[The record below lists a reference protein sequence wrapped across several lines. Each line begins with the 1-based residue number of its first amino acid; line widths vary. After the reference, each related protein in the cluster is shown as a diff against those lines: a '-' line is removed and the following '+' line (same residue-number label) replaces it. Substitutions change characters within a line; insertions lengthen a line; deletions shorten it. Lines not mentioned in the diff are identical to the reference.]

1 MLAVIKERSRGARRC
16 FRLLSVG
23 FVSVGEMLKTVSR
36 GFKKNRLKPPL
47 ARCCPTA
54 ANLGQKKKTDGVCAV
69 GSKTKLHIYMIGACT
84 ASINRFRSR

>member
-23 FVSVGEMLKTVSR
+23 FVSVDEMIKTVSR
-36 GFKKNRLKPPL
+36 GLKKSIE
-47 ARCCPTA
+47 A
-54 ANLGQKKKTDGVCAV
+54 AAGSVLSNGGQFRTEKTDGVCAV

>member
-36 GFKKNRLKPPL
+36 GFKKSIE
-47 ARCCPTA
+47 A
-54 ANLGQKKKTDGVCAV
+54 AAGSVLSNGGQFRTEKKKLMGFV
-69 GSKTKLHIYMIGACT
+69 L
-84 ASINRFRSR
+84 

>member
-36 GFKKNRLKPPL
+36 GFKKKSIE
-47 ARCCPTA
+47 A
-54 ANLGQKKKTDGVCAV
+54 AAGSVLSNGGQFRTEKKLMGFV
-69 GSKTKLHIYMIGACT
+69 L
-84 ASINRFRSR
+84 